1 MASGKYNSIH
11 TKLYSLIEKGSL
23 HIVFKTMREMISS
36 NTEPAIADSLN
47 RLEDTYKYMIHYLIE
62 GYQDNGRNDV
72 LSGIKDELH
81 SLNDRLLRDAVI
93 KDSSDIYS
101 STKRFINIR
110 KENLKSL
117 INEIHQIYPE
127 YLLAGAP
134 TVQEYSRKNL
144 MIHFPPY
151 SILFGLCLERNIW
164 IIISFLMKS

>member
-127 YLLAGAP
+127 YLLAGGTDSAR
-134 TVQEYSRKNL
+134 VFQKKF